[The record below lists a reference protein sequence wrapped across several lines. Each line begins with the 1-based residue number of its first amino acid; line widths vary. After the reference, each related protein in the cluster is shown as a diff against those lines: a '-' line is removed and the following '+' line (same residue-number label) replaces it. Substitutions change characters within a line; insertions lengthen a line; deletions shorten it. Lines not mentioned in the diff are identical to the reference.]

1 MNMSRKLLLGTAL
14 SGLLLSGCVS
24 KVTEQSQY
32 SGFLPNYDGLQEVTT
47 PSGQKAMRWIAP
59 GFQPSAYDTVVFKQL
74 DLYPAPKPT
83 ERVNLQTLQELQS
96 YTSTAVKSALAQN
109 YQVVSSTQS
118 AANGARVLILRAAI
132 YSPDGAE
139 KVDGTV
145 TLSPG
150 DRDAPARLAADLLA
164 RASPAITALFTGPE

>member
-1 MNMSRKLLLGTAL
+1 MQSTHGVAAFGEFEIAVVDEIIIVGDQIAL
-14 SGLLLSGCVS
+14 
-24 KVTEQSQY
+24 T
-32 SGFLPNYDGLQEVTT
+32 
-47 PSGQKAMRWIAP
+47 
-59 GFQPSAYDTVVFKQL
+59 
-74 DLYPAPKPT
+74 
-83 ERVNLQTLQELQS
+83 
-96 YTSTAVKSALAQN
+96 
-109 YQVVSSTQS
+109 
-118 AANGARVLILRAAI
+118 AAI